1 MVNNSKHQTC
11 ILMHKWTLKGFFKIR
26 DLLFTELLKI
36 MKLSNLEFY
45 FLSSNFIFL
54 SYKNTEP
61 GDDQK
66 QDLNGRNY
74 YRIAYNLKLLNSFTV
89 NCMQISC
96 MWVISLLMCPRFLIC
111 SDSYCLCHH
120 LYQTFEACGS

>member
-74 YRIAYNLKLLNSFTV
+74 YRIAYNL
-89 NCMQISC
+89 
-96 MWVISLLMCPRFLIC
+96 
-111 SDSYCLCHH
+111 
-120 LYQTFEACGS
+120 